1 MDTFK
6 SFGSLLYSVN
16 DHSFQNIAIS
26 LFQHQATHNP
36 IYSQYIQNLS
46 IEVKKVDSLDKIPYL
61 PISFFK
67 SKIIKTG
74 NWQDETYF
82 SSSGTTGMTTSRHY
96 LPNVKFYL
104 EHAEKCFSYFFGDL
118 TNYHFLAF
126 LPSYLERSNSSLIA
140 MMDSFII
147 KSRSPYS
154 GFYLHNIDKLL
165 TDLNLLRNQP
175 KKVILWGVSFALLEL
190 AEKYQPDLS
199 HCLIFETGG
208 MKGRRKEITR
218 HELHLALQKGL
229 NVGSIYS
236 EYGMTELLSQAYAKG
251 DMFNC
256 PPYMKITARDITD
269 PFKIGLVEETGAL
282 NVIDL
287 ANYHSIAFIET
298 EDIGKVLPNGSF
310 EVLGRLDNSEIR
322 GCNLLIE

>member
-1 MDTFK
+1 LDTFK
-6 SFGSLLYSVN
+6 SFDSLLYSVN
-16 DHSFQNIAIS
+16 DRSFQNIAIS
-26 LFQHQATHNP
+26 LFQYQATHNP
-36 IYSQYIQNLS
+36 IYNQYIQNLS
-46 IEVKKVDSLDKIPYL
+46 IDVKKVDSLDKIPYL

-74 NWQDETYF
+74 KWTNETCY
-82 SSSGTTGMTTSRHY
+82 SSSGTTAMETSKHY

-104 EHAEKCFSYFFGDL
+104 DHAEKCFSYFFGDL

-140 MMDSFII
+140 MMDSFIT
-147 KSRSPYS
+147 KSRSSYS
-154 GFYLHNIDKLL
+154 GFYLHDIDKLL
-165 TDLNLLRNQP
+165 TDLNILRKQQ

-190 AEKYQPDLS
+190 VEKYQPDLS
-199 HCLIFETGG
+199 HCLVFETGG

-218 HELHLALQKGL
+218 HELHTVLQKGL
-229 NVGSIYS
+229 NVECIYS

-251 DMFNC
+251 SFFEC
-256 PPYMKITARDITD
+256 PPYMKVMARDITD
-269 PFKIGLVEETGAL
+269 PFKIGLVEEMGAL

-287 ANYHSIAFIET
+287 ANHHSVAFIET
-298 EDIGKVLPNGSF
+298 EDIGKVLPNGCF
-310 EVLGRLDNSEIR
+310 EVLGRLDNSDIR